1 MKPRKHP
8 VLRLT
13 WPCGA
18 VIGRLTKNMQN
29 LNSKSLPWWQFSKKE
44 STSQTK
50 NNHKNYYFFKLHV
63 YEGTRMIKQHC

>member
-8 VLRLT
+8 ALRLT

-29 LNSKSLPWWQFSKKE
+29 LNSKSFKKDYCHGGNF
-44 STSQTK
+44 QKKNLQAKQKIITK
-50 NNHKNYYFFKLHV
+50 IIIFLNYMYMKAHV
-63 YEGTRMIKQHC
+63 